1 MFTFETQNAIGKLGE
16 HLIKRHYESLKN
28 DEGGNRFICRD
39 AKFDEQMKGADL
51 FIINQELGTR
61 YVEVKTDTKMNDT
74 DNFALEIMIVQ
85 EDGTKKIGAVMKTF
99 PDYLFYWQ
107 HPTALVYWWK
117 PEDLVPHILEWLSQ
131 DTYSRV
137 RSENKN
143 FFSRTLLVP
152 KDVMMKTGVVNEMTV
167 SYHVLEDTL
176 ADAG

>member
-1 MFTFETQNAIGKLGE
+1 
-16 HLIKRHYESLKN
+16 
-28 DEGGNRFICRD
+28 
-39 AKFDEQMKGADL
+39 
-51 FIINQELGTR
+51 
-61 YVEVKTDTKMNDT
+61 
-74 DNFALEIMIVQ
+74 
-85 EDGTKKIGAVMKTF
+85 MKTF

-131 DTYSRV
+131 DTYSIV

-152 KDVMMKTGVVNEMTV
+152 KDVMMKTGVVNEMMV
-167 SYHVLEDTL
+167 SYHVLENTL

>member
-28 DEGGNRFICRD
+28 DEGGNKFICRD

-99 PDYLFYWQ
+99 L
-107 HPTALVYWWK
+107 T
-117 PEDLVPHILEWLSQ
+117 I
-131 DTYSRV
+131 
-137 RSENKN
+137 
-143 FFSRTLLVP
+143 FSIGNTQL
-152 KDVMMKTGVVNEMTV
+152 
-167 SYHVLEDTL
+167 H
-176 ADAG
+176 